1 MAGNAGVERMVYV
14 SWTET
19 TLLLE
24 IGLPMLKTFK
34 NTALIAVF
42 GLGLS
47 ACASNMYESAKMA
60 APEGDAYNKALYK
73 ELMAL
78 ADHERYEE
86 DWTDANGYGAMALA
100 AANGG
105 PVELTAPGA
114 RELDRYGTSGYS
126 QADFASA
133 HSAVSGVLADG
144 GAAKDPTAMAKA
156 VAGYE
161 CWYEQAEEGH
171 QADDIMH
178 CKEMYDNA
186 MAILTAPMAPGIC
199 YYPTNGDQVDFNCQK
214 QISAIADDAA
224 NGGQVVIQGHA
235 DSVGDADYNLDLS
248 KRRAQ
253 GVVEVLNQLN
263 IPTDR
268 MTVGAVGETQQRV
281 VTEDG
286 VPEQENRVVVMR
298 VVR

>member
-1 MAGNAGVERMVYV
+1 
-14 SWTET
+14 
-19 TLLLE
+19 
-24 IGLPMLKTFK
+24 MLKTFK

-47 ACASNMYESAKMA
+47 ACASTMYDSAKMA

-73 ELMAL
+73 ELIAL
-78 ADHERYEE
+78 ADIERYEE

-105 PVELTAPGA
+105 PVEITAPGS
-114 RELDRYGTSGYS
+114 RQLDMYGTSGYS
-126 QADFASA
+126 QADFAAA
-133 HSAVSGVLADG
+133 HSALTGVMADG
-144 GAAKDPTAMAKA
+144 GASKDPTAMAKA

-171 QADDIMH
+171 QAGDIAH
-178 CKEMYDNA
+178 CKEMFDNA
-186 MAILTAPMAPGIC
+186 YAILTFVPAAPGVC
-199 YYPTNGDQVDFNCQK
+199 YYPIDGDEVDFNCQK
-214 QISAIADDAA
+214 EISAIADAA
-224 NGGQVVIQGHA
+224 ASSGQVVIQGHT
-235 DSVGDADYNLDLS
+235 DTLGSEEYNLDLS

-268 MTVGAVGETQQRV
+268 MTVGAVGESQLRV
-281 VTEDG
+281 ETADG
-286 VPEQENRVVVMR
+286 TAEQENRAVVMR
-298 VVR
+298 VVQ